1 MAVQDIIKS
10 RRKYL
15 NLTMKEVADKLG
27 VSEGTISRYESGDIQ
42 NMGIDKIAALA
53 KVLRCSPGYL
63 MGWEDNPEGQPE
75 DFSLLEKEIVYRY
88 RAAPEGIQESVCK
101 LLDVKYSEKK
111 DASGSSTDMLA

>member
-15 NLTMKEVADKLG
+15 QLTLKDVADKLG
-27 VSEGTISRYESGDIQ
+27 VSEGTVSRYESGDIQ

-63 MGWEDNPEGQPE
+63 MGWEDEPEGQPE
-75 DFSLLEKEIVYRY
+75 QFSLLEKEIIYRY
-88 RAAPEGIQESVCK
+88 RTAPKGIRDSVCK
-101 LLDVKYSEKK
+101 LLDVKRDEKK
-111 DASGSSTDMLA
+111 DASETSSDIA

>member
-63 MGWEDNPEGQPE
+63 MGWEEDPEGQPE

-88 RAAPEGIQESVCK
+88 RAAPGGIKDSVCK
-101 LLDVKYSEKK
+101 LLDINQNEKGDVSE
-111 DASGSSTDMLA
+111 SSSDIA